1 MPTSPRQRGDQLRT
15 FPRERW
21 DQGHAFSRGC
31 RGNGPCLLFPRPWGE
46 GRVRVGVPTKPAISR
61 QRARSPQDKDLRR
74 AHLIEAATRLFADAD
89 FDAVTIARVAEAAG
103 VAKGT
108 AYIYF
113 ATKETLFVE
122 LVRAELTQWLAALAA
137 TLKRLRSNRPATAV
151 PVAIAKSLANRPV
164 LCRLL
169 VLLHSVIE
177 PKIDEATAR
186 GFKLFLRDVLL
197 QASDLIAAKIPG
209 VTPSAAA
216 TLVLQTH
223 ALVISITQLASPPP
237 VVARVIAADPS
248 LHMMQIDFEAFLALT
263 LTALVGG
270 VLRKS

>member
-1 MPTSPRQRGDQLRT
+1 MPTSSRGRGDPMRTSPRQRGDQLRA

-46 GRVRVGVPTKPAISR
+46 GRVRVGVPTQPAISR
-61 QRARSPQDKDLRR
+61 QRARSPQDKNLRR
-74 AHLIEAATRLFADAD
+74 AQLIAAATRLFADAD

-169 VLLHSVIE
+169 VL
-177 PKIDEATAR
+177 
-186 GFKLFLRDVLL
+186 
-197 QASDLIAAKIPG
+197 
-209 VTPSAAA
+209 
-216 TLVLQTH
+216 QTH

>member
-1 MPTSPRQRGDQLRT
+1 M
-15 FPRERW
+15 
-21 DQGHAFSRGC
+21 
-31 RGNGPCLLFPRPWGE
+31 
-46 GRVRVGVPTKPAISR
+46 PTKPAISR

-89 FDAVTIARVAEAAG
+89 FDAVTIARVAEAVG

-122 LVRAELTQWLAALAA
+122 LVHAELTQWLAALAA
-137 TLKRLRSNRPATAV
+137 TLKRLRSNGSATAV

-164 LCRLL
+164 LCRL
-169 VLLHSVIE
+169 
-177 PKIDEATAR
+177 
-186 GFKLFLRDVLL
+186 
-197 QASDLIAAKIPG
+197 
-209 VTPSAAA
+209 
-216 TLVLQTH
+216 LVLQTH

-248 LHMMQIDFEAFLALT
+248 LYMMQIDFEAFLALT

>member
-1 MPTSPRQRGDQLRT
+1 MS
-15 FPRERW
+15 
-21 DQGHAFSRGC
+21 
-31 RGNGPCLLFPRPWGE
+31 
-46 GRVRVGVPTKPAISR
+46 VRAKPAKPANAANSPNSPNSASSAIPR

-74 AHLIEAATRLFADAD
+74 AHLIAAAARLFADSD

-122 LVRAELTQWLAALAA
+122 LVRAELTQWLAGL
-137 TLKRLRSNRPATAV
+137 TVTIKRLRSSRPATAV
-151 PVAIAKSLANRPV
+151 PLAIAKSLAGRPV

-177 PKIDEATAR
+177 PKIDEVTAR
-186 GFKLFLRDVLL
+186 EFKLFLRDVLL
-197 QASDLIAAKIPG
+197 EASDLIASKLPG
-209 VTPSAAA
+209 ITPTEAA

-223 ALVISITQLASPPP
+223 ALTISITQLASPPP
-237 VVARVIAADPS
+237 VIARVVAADPS
-248 LHMMQIDFEAFLALT
+248 LHMMQIDFEGFLAMT
-263 LTALVGG
+263 LTTLVRGMLG
-270 VLRKS
+270 PRDRGRA

>member
-1 MPTSPRQRGDQLRT
+1 MATR
-15 FPRERW
+15 
-21 DQGHAFSRGC
+21 A
-31 RGNGPCLLFPRPWGE
+31 RP
-46 GRVRVGVPTKPAISR
+46 VRVKLPPVKPSTLTTSR

-122 LVRAELTQWLAALAA
+122 LVRAELTQWLTQL
-137 TLKRLRSNRPATAV
+137 TVTFKRLRSTRPATAV
-151 PVAIAKSLANRPV
+151 PATIAKSLSARPV

-177 PKIDEATAR
+177 PKIDEASAR
-186 GFKLFLRDVLL
+186 EFKLFLRDVLL
-197 QASDLIAAKIPG
+197 QASQLIADKVPG
-209 VTPSAAA
+209 LSPTDAA

-223 ALVISITQLASPPP
+223 ALVISITQLANPPP
-237 VVARVIAADPS
+237 VIARVMAADPN
-248 LHMMQIDFEAFLALT
+248 LHMMQVDFENFLALT
-263 LTALVGG
+263 LTTLVRG
-270 VLRKS
+270 VQHRGATPA